1 MNTELNGLMILQA
14 LLAALLM
21 IGVLATLY
29 WLIENP
35 VLNDEE
41 MRDVLEQAR
50 SMRSEALRKSRR
62 IARQES
68 ERLYH

>member
-1 MNTELNGLMILQA
+1 MNTELNGLMILQS